1 MDEDGNEY
9 FYDGDDILSDSFV
22 NDDSVNDSDF
32 MIGSF
37 MCYLVISDDVF
48 FLLFKIFC
56 RNFFFL
62 LNFVV
67 RVGGRLDLLI

>member
-37 MCYLVISDDVF
+37 MCRLVISDDVF

-56 RNFFFL
+56 
-62 LNFVV
+62 
-67 RVGGRLDLLI
+67 

>member
-37 MCYLVISDDVF
+37 MCRLVISDDVF

-56 RNFFFL
+56 RNFFFY
-62 LNFVV
+62 
-67 RVGGRLDLLI
+67 

>member
-37 MCYLVISDDVF
+37 MCRLVISDDVF

-56 RNFFFL
+56 RNFFSL